1 MSILNKLLK
10 NTNTSAENKLQR
22 KSRYV
27 QSAFEESESEK
38 EASIRAVNAAIE
50 EIKNNPQMPIGEF
63 LSKLQ
68 KNTDL
73 KDSDIVKIIKQL
85 PDLKSEE
92 AVLSAVESTDL
103 SSKEISGIIK
113 NTDISTDT
121 AQKIVEQIPDE
132 DIKKEQ
138 KSQIEKMVEEEQTR
152 RTKAKEDS
160 ILSQLSKIYNSCD
173 SLEDTAIVELISQ
186 LNIENRTKNISD
198 KIMDIVAKRTALDC
212 MKYGTP
218 RLPTL
223 TKLVSSLDMFEANLP
238 FLAQKEYKTISKE
251 YDSKGKNYRQFDDSE
266 KELIRNSL
274 IEDIAKKSAQTFDE
288 LGTFNIPQTQRFKTL
303 DKDDIELFVHTVKTY
318 SNELSPEDTKRLS
331 RQLKG
336 EKGASLSDVSS
347 QLEKMSPG
355 TRDSVLD
362 YFFTITN
369 SVAQG
374 ELDISALTEIAS
386 SLKLCSPHQQE
397 IVAKST
403 SKVLNARQEN
413 HQKIIIVPQFNQT
426 MMDVIKQKSKVT
438 LKEFYFTFFSLATKK
453 PSYNSVGHTHIVPL
467 TVTGKSGIGL
477 SSFIGIISI
486 LLDSKAFSIISS
498 FSFFKIEHVEYII
511 SPPVFKIFNAFI
523 NRFSCALRDL
533 LINSSEKLF
542 SNTFSVP
549 LPLHGA
555 SSKILSNEK

>member
-1 MSILNKLLK
+1 MSILDKLLK
-10 NTNTSAENKLQR
+10 NTNTTEDNKL
-22 KSRYV
+22 KETVENV
-27 QSAFEESESEK
+27 QSVFEESESEK
-38 EASIRAVNAAIE
+38 EASVRAVNAAIE

-73 KDSDIVKIIKQL
+73 KDSDIVKIIKQR

-92 AVLSAVESTDL
+92 AVVSAVESTDL

-113 NTDISTDT
+113 NADISSDT

-138 KSQIEKMVEEEQTR
+138 QSQIEKMVEEEQAR
-152 RTKAKEDS
+152 RAKAKENS
-160 ILSQLSKIYNSCD
+160 VLSQLSQIYTSCD
-173 SLEDTAIVELISQ
+173 SLEDTTIVELISQ
-186 LNIENRTKNISD
+186 LNIENRTKSISD

-223 TKLVSSLDMFEANLP
+223 TKLAPSLDMFEANLP

-251 YDSKGKNYRQFDDSE
+251 YDSKGKNYRQFDDTE

-288 LGTFNIPQTQRFKTL
+288 LGNFNVPQTQRFKTL
-303 DKDDIELFVHTVKTY
+303 DKEDIELFVHTVNTY
-318 SNELSPEDTKRLS
+318 SNGLSPEDSKRLS

-336 EKGASLSDVSS
+336 EKGASLSDVNS

-355 TRDSVLD
+355 IRDSVLD

-374 ELDISALTEIAS
+374 ELDIGALTEIAS
-386 SLKLCSPHQQE
+386 SLKLCSPHQQK

-403 SKVLNARQEN
+403 SKVLTARQE
-413 HQKIIIVPQFNQT
+413 
-426 MMDVIKQKSKVT
+426 KS
-438 LKEFYFTFFSLATKK
+438 SRNNNSS
-453 PSYNSVGHTHIVPL
+453 PSYPNDG
-467 TVTGKSGIGL
+467 G
-477 SSFIGIISI
+477 
-486 LLDSKAFSIISS
+486 
-498 FSFFKIEHVEYII
+498 
-511 SPPVFKIFNAFI
+511 
-523 NRFSCALRDL
+523 RD
-533 LINSSEKLF
+533 
-542 SNTFSVP
+542 
-549 LPLHGA
+549 
-555 SSKILSNEK
+555 

>member
-10 NTNTSAENKLQR
+10 NTNTSAENKLQER
-22 KSRYV
+22 VDNV

-63 LSKLQ
+63 LIKLQ

-223 TKLVSSLDMFEANLP
+223 TKLVSSLDMFETNLP

-403 SKVLNARQEN
+403 SKVLNARQE
-413 HQKIIIVPQFNQT
+413 K
-426 MMDVIKQKSKVT
+426 
-438 LKEFYFTFFSLATKK
+438 
-453 PSYNSVGHTHIVPL
+453 
-467 TVTGKSGIGL
+467 
-477 SSFIGIISI
+477 
-486 LLDSKAFSIISS
+486 
-498 FSFFKIEHVEYII
+498 
-511 SPPVFKIFNAFI
+511 
-523 NRFSCALRDL
+523 
-533 LINSSEKLF
+533 
-542 SNTFSVP
+542 
-549 LPLHGA
+549 
-555 SSKILSNEK
+555 SSKNNNSTPIQPNDDGRD

>member
-1 MSILNKLLK
+1 M
-10 NTNTSAENKLQR
+10 
-22 KSRYV
+22 
-27 QSAFEESESEK
+27 
-38 EASIRAVNAAIE
+38 
-50 EIKNNPQMPIGEF
+50 
-63 LSKLQ
+63 
-68 KNTDL
+68 
-73 KDSDIVKIIKQL
+73 
-85 PDLKSEE
+85 
-92 AVLSAVESTDL
+92 
-103 SSKEISGIIK
+103 
-113 NTDISTDT
+113 
-121 AQKIVEQIPDE
+121 
-132 DIKKEQ
+132 
-138 KSQIEKMVEEEQTR
+138 
-152 RTKAKEDS
+152 
-160 ILSQLSKIYNSCD
+160 
-173 SLEDTAIVELISQ
+173 ISQ

-403 SKVLNARQEN
+403 SKVLNARQE
-413 HQKIIIVPQFNQT
+413 K
-426 MMDVIKQKSKVT
+426 
-438 LKEFYFTFFSLATKK
+438 
-453 PSYNSVGHTHIVPL
+453 
-467 TVTGKSGIGL
+467 
-477 SSFIGIISI
+477 
-486 LLDSKAFSIISS
+486 
-498 FSFFKIEHVEYII
+498 
-511 SPPVFKIFNAFI
+511 
-523 NRFSCALRDL
+523 
-533 LINSSEKLF
+533 
-542 SNTFSVP
+542 
-549 LPLHGA
+549 
-555 SSKILSNEK
+555 SSKNNNSTPVQPNDDGRD

>member
-1 MSILNKLLK
+1 
-10 NTNTSAENKLQR
+10 
-22 KSRYV
+22 
-27 QSAFEESESEK
+27 
-38 EASIRAVNAAIE
+38 
-50 EIKNNPQMPIGEF
+50 
-63 LSKLQ
+63 
-68 KNTDL
+68 
-73 KDSDIVKIIKQL
+73 
-85 PDLKSEE
+85 
-92 AVLSAVESTDL
+92 
-103 SSKEISGIIK
+103 
-113 NTDISTDT
+113 
-121 AQKIVEQIPDE
+121 
-132 DIKKEQ
+132 
-138 KSQIEKMVEEEQTR
+138 MVEEEQTR

-223 TKLVSSLDMFEANLP
+223 TKLVSSLDMFETNLP

-403 SKVLNARQEN
+403 SKVLNARQE
-413 HQKIIIVPQFNQT
+413 K
-426 MMDVIKQKSKVT
+426 
-438 LKEFYFTFFSLATKK
+438 
-453 PSYNSVGHTHIVPL
+453 
-467 TVTGKSGIGL
+467 
-477 SSFIGIISI
+477 
-486 LLDSKAFSIISS
+486 
-498 FSFFKIEHVEYII
+498 
-511 SPPVFKIFNAFI
+511 
-523 NRFSCALRDL
+523 
-533 LINSSEKLF
+533 
-542 SNTFSVP
+542 
-549 LPLHGA
+549 
-555 SSKILSNEK
+555 SSKNNNSTPIQPNDDGRD